1 MTSILKRMICQF
13 LMLAVALVPFQSQA
27 GMIGTDQLVSSTAAQ
42 ADRTTVTNFLNRGET
57 VSQLQSLGLDAQ
69 TATERVAA
77 MTDAEVST
85 LAGKVN
91 ALPVGSDGLVALVLI
106 VFFIWYF
113 AFRR

>member
-1 MTSILKRMICQF
+1 MTSILKKMICQF
-13 LMLAVALVPFQSQA
+13 MMLAMAMLPFQSQA
-27 GMIGTDQLVSSTAAQ
+27 GMIGAEQVITSATAQ

-69 TATERVAA
+69 TASERVAA
-77 MTDAEVST
+77 MTDAEVAT

-91 ALPVGSDGLVALVLI
+91 ALPAGADGLVVLI
-106 VFFIWYF
+106 LVVFFIWYF